1 MNELKK
7 AYNEKT
13 KMSITGT
20 SETRK
25 LSDSGSVTTNAAS
38 ARKFSM
44 GHILLDMGKIT
55 PVEAE
60 RILRLQ
66 KESGLRFGDAALKL
80 GLITEADIQLVLAQ
94 QFDYPYL
101 LPGQGNHPPE
111 LVVAYQPFGAQVE
124 VFRAVRS
131 QLMLRWFTGERKA
144 LAIISCNPTEGA
156 SLFVANLAV
165 VFSQLGERTLLIDA
179 NLRCPQQHE
188 IFNLK
193 NKQGLSDV
201 LVGRASVSEVIS
213 KIDSFIDLSV
223 LPAGTLPPNP
233 LEILNRSSFDQL
245 NAQLA
250 NQFDVI
256 LYDTLAFSNGVDAL
270 TIAAR
275 TDGVLIVAHKNDTR
289 LGDINAMNEQLKY
302 SGTEIVGSVLID
314 F

>member
-1 MNELKK
+1 
-7 AYNEKT
+7 
-13 KMSITGT
+13 MSIANS
-20 SETRK
+20 SEIKK
-25 LSDSGSVTTNAAS
+25 LSDSSSLGTAS
-38 ARKFSM
+38 QIRKFSI

-60 RILRLQ
+60 RVLRLQ

-101 LPGQGNHPPE
+101 LPGQGNHSPE

-131 QLMLRWFTGERKA
+131 QLMLRWFTSGHKA
-144 LAIISCNPTEGA
+144 LAIVSYNLEDGV
-156 SLFVANLAV
+156 SLFAANLAV

-188 IFNLK
+188 IFNLR
-193 NKQGLSDV
+193 NRQGLSDV
-201 LVGRASVSEVIS
+201 LAGRASVSEVIA

-233 LEILNRSSFDQL
+233 LELLNRNVFDEL
-245 NAQLA
+245 NDQLA

-256 LYDTLAFSNGVDAL
+256 LYDTLAFSNGSDAL
-270 TIAAR
+270 AIAAR
-275 TDGVLIVAHKNDTR
+275 TDGALVVAHKNNTR
-289 LGDINAMNEQLKY
+289 LSDINAINEQLKY
-302 SGTEIVGSVLID
+302 SGTEVVGSVLID

>member
-1 MNELKK
+1 M
-7 AYNEKT
+7 
-13 KMSITGT
+13 
-20 SETRK
+20 
-25 LSDSGSVTTNAAS
+25 
-38 ARKFSM
+38 
-44 GHILLDMGKIT
+44 LLDMGKIT

-60 RILRLQ
+60 RVLRLQ

-101 LPGQGNHPPE
+101 LPGEGNHSPG
-111 LVVAYQPFGAQVE
+111 LVVAYQPFGVQVE

-131 QLMLRWFTGERKA
+131 QLMLRWFTSGHKA
-144 LAIISCNPTEGA
+144 LAIVSHNPGDGV

-179 NLRCPQQHE
+179 NLRYPQQHE

-201 LVGRASVSEVIS
+201 LADRANVSEVIA

-223 LPAGTLPPNP
+223 IPAGTLPPNP
-233 LEILNRSSFDQL
+233 LEILNRSTFDKL
-245 NAQLA
+245 NEQLA

-256 LYDTLAFSNGVDAL
+256 LYDTLAFSNGADAL
-270 TIAAR
+270 AIAAR
-275 TDGVLIVAHKNDTR
+275 TDGVLIVAQRNSNR
-289 LGDINAMNEQLKY
+289 LNDINIMNEQLKG
-302 SGTEIVGSVLID
+302 SGAEVIGSILID
-314 F
+314 

>member
-1 MNELKK
+1 MDI
-7 AYNEKT
+7 
-13 KMSITGT
+13 SGS

-25 LSDSGSVTTNAAS
+25 LSDSSSLAMNAS
-38 ARKFSM
+38 SLRKFSI

-60 RILRLQ
+60 RVLRLQ

-111 LVVAYQPFGAQVE
+111 LVVAYQPFGAHVE

-131 QLMLRWFTGERKA
+131 QLMLRWFTSGRKA
-144 LAIISCNPTEGA
+144 LAIVGYNPNDA
-156 SLFVANLAV
+156 VSLFTANLAV

-188 IFNLK
+188 IFNLR

-201 LVGRASVSEVIS
+201 LAGRANIFEVIS
-213 KIDSFIDLSV
+213 KIESFVDLSV

-233 LEILNRSSFDQL
+233 LELLNRTSFDEL
-245 NAQLA
+245 NDQLA

-256 LYDTLAFSNGVDAL
+256 LYDTLAFSSGVDAL

-275 TDGVLIVAHKNDTR
+275 TEGALIVAHKNDTR
-289 LGDINAMNEQLKY
+289 VSDINVMHEQLKY

>member
-1 MNELKK
+1 MEN
-7 AYNEKT
+7 
-13 KMSITGT
+13 KMSIRSS

-25 LSDSGSVTTNAAS
+25 ISDPGSIS
-38 ARKFSM
+38 ANSSHIRKFSI

-60 RILRLQ
+60 RVLRLQ
-66 KESGLRFGDAALKL
+66 KETGLRFGDAALKL

-131 QLMLRWFTGERKA
+131 QLMLRWFTSGHKA
-144 LAIISCNPTEGA
+144 LAIVSYNLGDGV
-156 SLFVANLAV
+156 SLFAANLAV

-188 IFNLK
+188 IFNLR
-193 NKQGLSDV
+193 NRQGLSDV
-201 LVGRASVSEVIS
+201 LAGRANISEVIA

-233 LEILNRSSFDQL
+233 LELLNRSLFDEL
-245 NAQLA
+245 NDQLA

-256 LYDTLAFSNGVDAL
+256 LYDTLAVSSGADAL
-270 TIAAR
+270 AIAAR
-275 TDGVLIVAHKNDTR
+275 TDGVLVVAHNNNTR
-289 LGDINAMNEQLKY
+289 LSDINMINEQLKY
-302 SGTEIVGSVLID
+302 SGAEVVGSVLID

>member
-1 MNELKK
+1 
-7 AYNEKT
+7 
-13 KMSITGT
+13 MSIPD
-20 SETRK
+20 SLETKK
-25 LSDSGSVTTNAAS
+25 LSDSSSITTNTTAV
-38 ARKFSM
+38 RKFSI

-66 KESGLRFGDAALKL
+66 KESGLRFGDAAIKL

-124 VFRAVRS
+124 VFRAIRS
-131 QLMLRWFTGERKA
+131 QLMIRWFTSERKA
-144 LAIISCNPTEGA
+144 LTIISCNPKEGA
-156 SLFVANLAV
+156 SLFTANLAV

-201 LVGRASVSEVIS
+201 LVARANVSEVIS
-213 KIDSFIDLSV
+213 KIDSFVDLSV

-233 LEILNRSSFDQL
+233 LELLNRSSFDEMNDQL
-245 NAQLA
+245 SSQY
-250 NQFDVI
+250 DVI

-270 TIAAR
+270 AIAAR
-275 TDGVLIVAHKNDTR
+275 TEGALVVAHKNNTCLD
-289 LGDINAMNEQLKY
+289 DVNAMSEQLKY
-302 SGTEIVGSVLID
+302 SGAEIVGSVLID

>member
-1 MNELKK
+1 MDTSN
-7 AYNEKT
+7 
-13 KMSITGT
+13 S
-20 SETRK
+20 SETPK
-25 LSDSGSVTTNAAS
+25 FGDSVSISANAS
-38 ARKFSM
+38 SLRKFSI
-44 GHILLDMGKIT
+44 GRILLDMGKIT

-131 QLMLRWFTGERKA
+131 QLMLRWFTSGHKA
-144 LAIISCNPTEGA
+144 LAIVGYNPDDGV

-188 IFNLK
+188 IFNLR

-201 LVGRASVSEVIS
+201 LADRANIFEVIS
-213 KIDSFIDLSV
+213 KIESFVDLSV

-233 LEILNRSSFDQL
+233 LELLNRTSFDEL
-245 NAQLA
+245 NDQLA

-256 LYDTLAFSNGVDAL
+256 LYDTLAFSSGVDAL

-275 TDGVLIVAHKNDTR
+275 TEGVLIVAHKNDTR
-289 LGDINAMNEQLKY
+289 VNDINTMNEKLKY

>member
-1 MNELKK
+1 
-7 AYNEKT
+7 
-13 KMSITGT
+13 MSVANS
-20 SETRK
+20 SETKR
-25 LSDSGSVTTNAAS
+25 LSDPSSLGTNAS
-38 ARKFSM
+38 QIRKFSI

-60 RILRLQ
+60 RVLRLQ
-66 KESGLRFGDAALKL
+66 KESGLRFGDAALRL

-101 LPGQGNHPPE
+101 LPGQGNHSPE

-131 QLMLRWFTGERKA
+131 QLMLRWFTSGHKA
-144 LAIISCNPTEGA
+144 LAIVSYNLDDGV
-156 SLFVANLAV
+156 SLFAANLAV

-179 NLRCPQQHE
+179 NLRCPQQQE
-188 IFNLK
+188 IFNLR

-201 LVGRASVSEVIS
+201 LAGRASVSEVIA

-233 LEILNRSSFDQL
+233 LELLNRNVFDEL
-245 NAQLA
+245 NDQLA

-256 LYDTLAFSNGVDAL
+256 LYDTLAFSNGSDAL
-270 TIAAR
+270 AIAAR
-275 TDGVLIVAHKNDTR
+275 TDGALVVAHKNNTR
-289 LGDINAMNEQLKY
+289 LSDINAINEQLKY
-302 SGTEIVGSVLID
+302 SGTEVVGSVLID

>member
-1 MNELKK
+1 MNTS
-7 AYNEKT
+7 N
-13 KMSITGT
+13 S
-20 SETRK
+20 SETMNPSK
-25 LSDSGSVTTNAAS
+25 LSSISSNTS
-38 ARKFSM
+38 SSLRKFSI

-60 RILRLQ
+60 RVLRLQ

-111 LVVAYQPFGAQVE
+111 LVVAYQPFGSQVE

-131 QLMLRWFTGERKA
+131 QLMLRWFTSGRKA
-144 LAIISCNPTEGA
+144 LAIVSYNPDDGV
-156 SLFVANLAV
+156 SLFAANLAV

-179 NLRCPQQHE
+179 NLRAPQQHK
-188 IFNLK
+188 IFNLR

-201 LVGRASVSEVIS
+201 LADRANIFEVIS
-213 KIDSFIDLSV
+213 KIESFVDLSV
-223 LPAGTLPPNP
+223 LPAGTTPPNP
-233 LEILNRSSFDQL
+233 LELLNRNSFDEL
-245 NAQLA
+245 NDELA
-250 NQFDVI
+250 RQFDVI

-270 TIAAR
+270 AIAAR
-275 TDGVLIVAHKNDTR
+275 TEGVLMVAHKNNSR
-289 LGDINAMNEQLKY
+289 LSDINAMSEQLKS
-302 SGTEIVGSVLID
+302 SGSEIVGSVLID

>member
-1 MNELKK
+1 
-7 AYNEKT
+7 
-13 KMSITGT
+13 
-20 SETRK
+20 
-25 LSDSGSVTTNAAS
+25 
-38 ARKFSM
+38 
-44 GHILLDMGKIT
+44 MGKIT

-131 QLMLRWFTGERKA
+131 QLMLRWFTSGHKA
-144 LAIISCNPTEGA
+144 LAIVGYNPDDGV

-188 IFNLK
+188 IFNLR

-201 LVGRASVSEVIS
+201 LAERANIFEVIS
-213 KIDSFIDLSV
+213 KIESFVDLSV

-233 LEILNRSSFDQL
+233 LELLNRSPFDEL
-245 NAQLA
+245 NDHLA

-256 LYDTLAFSNGVDAL
+256 LYDTLAFSSGVDAL

-275 TDGVLIVAHKNDTR
+275 TEGVLIVAHKNDTR
-289 LGDINAMNEQLKY
+289 VNDINTMNEKLKY

>member
-1 MNELKK
+1 
-7 AYNEKT
+7 
-13 KMSITGT
+13 MSIPD
-20 SETRK
+20 SLETKK
-25 LSDSGSVTTNAAS
+25 LSDTGSITTNTAGM
-38 ARKFSM
+38 RKFSI

-66 KESGLRFGDAALKL
+66 KESGLRFGDAAIKL

-131 QLMLRWFTGERKA
+131 QLMIRWFTSERKA
-144 LAIISCNPTEGA
+144 LTIISCNLKEGA
-156 SLFVANLAV
+156 SLFAANLAV

-201 LVGRASVSEVIS
+201 LVARANVSEVIS
-213 KIDSFIDLSV
+213 KIDSFVDLSV

-233 LEILNRSSFDQL
+233 LELLNRSSFDVMNDQL
-245 NAQLA
+245 SSQY
-250 NQFDVI
+250 DVI

-270 TIAAR
+270 AIAAR
-275 TDGVLIVAHKNDTR
+275 TEGALVVAHKNNTR
-289 LGDINAMNEQLKY
+289 LTDINAMSEQLKY
-302 SGTEIVGSVLID
+302 SGAEIVGSVLID

>member
-1 MNELKK
+1 MNIYDSSETGKLSSP
-7 AYNEKT
+7 A
-13 KMSITGT
+13 SITMN
-20 SETRK
+20 SSSIRK
-25 LSDSGSVTTNAAS
+25 LSIG
-38 ARKFSM
+38 R
-44 GHILLDMGKIT
+44 ILLDMGKIT

-80 GLITEADIQLVLAQ
+80 GLITEEDIQQVLAQ

-101 LPGQGNHPPE
+101 LPGQGDHPPE

-131 QLMLRWFTGERKA
+131 QLMLRWFTAGHKA
-144 LAIISCNPTEGA
+144 LAVVSYNPSDGL
-156 SLFVANLAV
+156 SLFTANLAI

-188 IFNLK
+188 IFNLR

-201 LVGRASVSEVIS
+201 LADRANIFEVIC
-213 KIDSFIDLSV
+213 KIESFVDLSV

-233 LEILNRSSFDQL
+233 LELLNRQVFDEL

-250 NQFDVI
+250 SQFDVI
-256 LYDTLAFSNGVDAL
+256 LYDTLAFSSGVDAL
-270 TIAAR
+270 AIASR
-275 TDGVLIVAHKNDTR
+275 TDGALIVAHKNNTR
-289 LGDINAMNEQLKY
+289 IDDMNDINEQLKS
-302 SGTEIVGSVLID
+302 SGAELVGSVLID

>member
-1 MNELKK
+1 
-7 AYNEKT
+7 
-13 KMSITGT
+13 MSTPGS

-25 LSDSGSVTTNAAS
+25 LTDSSSIS
-38 ARKFSM
+38 ANTSPVHKFSI
-44 GHILLDMGKIT
+44 GHMLLEMGKIT

-60 RILRLQ
+60 RVLRLQ

-101 LPGQGNHPPE
+101 LPGEGNHSPG

-131 QLMLRWFTGERKA
+131 QLMLRWFTTGHKA
-144 LAIISCNPTEGA
+144 LAIVSYNPGDGV
-156 SLFVANLAV
+156 SLFAANLAV

-179 NLRCPQQHE
+179 NLRYPQQHE

-201 LVGRASVSEVIS
+201 LADRANVSEVIA

-223 LPAGTLPPNP
+223 IPAGTLPPNP
-233 LEILNRSSFDQL
+233 LEILNRSTFDKL
-245 NAQLA
+245 NDQLA

-256 LYDTLAFSNGVDAL
+256 LYDTLAFSSGADAL
-270 TIAAR
+270 SIAAR
-275 TDGVLIVAHKNDTR
+275 TDGVLIVARKNNTH
-289 LGDINAMNEQLKY
+289 LNDINLMNEQLKC
-302 SGTEIVGSVLID
+302 SGTEVIGSILMD
-314 F
+314 

>member
-1 MNELKK
+1 M
-7 AYNEKT
+7 
-13 KMSITGT
+13 T
-20 SETRK
+20 SQDSLETEK
-25 LSDSGSVTTNAAS
+25 LSDFNSISTNAS
-38 ARKFSM
+38 IIRKFSI
-44 GHILLDMGKIT
+44 GRILLDMGKIT

-60 RILRLQ
+60 RVLRFQ
-66 KESGLRFGDAALKL
+66 KENGLRFGDAALKL

-131 QLMLRWFTGERKA
+131 QLMLRWFTSGRKA
-144 LAIISCNPTEGA
+144 LTIASCNPDDGV
-156 SLFVANLAV
+156 SLFTAYLAV

-201 LVGRASVSEVIS
+201 LADRANIFEVIS
-213 KIDSFIDLSV
+213 RIDSFVDLSV

-233 LEILNRSSFDQL
+233 LELLNRLSFDKL
-245 NAQLA
+245 SNQLA

-256 LYDTLAFSNGVDAL
+256 LYDTLAFSSGSDAL
-270 TIAAR
+270 AVASQTE
-275 TDGVLIVAHKNDTR
+275 GVLIVVQKNNTR
-289 LGDINAMNEQLKY
+289 LADINNMNEQLKY
-302 SGTEIVGSVLID
+302 SGIEVVGSILID